1 MAHNTAGTYLMY
13 KASGE
18 SDFVKLVD
26 ILNYPKIK
34 GDKNRLDATTL
45 SDWEEVQIDGIRKSP
60 GDQKIEANYS
70 LLDYKKVDALDDGKP
85 KDMAIWFGGNEDT
98 DNPTG
103 DQGKWAGQALVSVS
117 PSGGGNDEVR
127 KMEISLTVTKR
138 FELQV

>member
-98 DNPTG
+98 GNPTG